1 MKQNKKPTYQG
12 MEKKNRVLLIM
23 MVLGVLVLTTFLSW
37 ANSPETYINR
47 PFGNCEENFSVSYG
61 SFKSCGNLMSGET
74 AEVGMWSIF
83 LGLPLLSFF
92 VLPLLVKLKGS
103 GCR

>member
-1 MKQNKKPTYQG
+1 MG
-12 MEKKNRVLLIM
+12 KKNKILLIAM
-23 MVLGVLVLTTFLSW
+23 IVGVFVLTIFLSW
-37 ANSPETYINR
+37 VNSPETYINK

-61 SFKSCGNLMSGET
+61 SFKSCGNLMSRET